1 MLAQVLFGGLAVG
14 SIYGLVALGFAVVF
28 KATDV
33 FNFAQGMFVVCGA
46 FFAVTAVSILKLP
59 FGVAILFIIG
69 ASALLGVV
77 IHMLLIQPLS
87 GRPMLS
93 VIMLTIALSIVM
105 RALIEMFY
113 GSQGRPLNTALPTG
127 VFVVGDLRMSQLHL
141 TAMVVSWV
149 CMAAFGAF
157 FKFTPVGLLMRAT
170 ADGHEAAV
178 VSGINVNVMN
188 RLAWAIG
195 SVLAAIGGLFL
206 GQLQIVSTEPVG
218 LTVRILGATGRHAR
232 GFITAGATGT
242 PRGTDFRKEFPV
254 GKELDAKIIE
264 IDPKRGEL
272 KLSIKAM
279 NEDTERN
286 AYQQYRAQV
295 KREAKFGTLAD
306 LLQKRNIVPQK

>member
-178 VSGINVNVMN
+178 VSGVNVNVMN

-206 GQLQIVSTEPVG
+206 GQLQIVSTELESIGLLALPAVVIGGMQSIPGAIIGGILVG
-218 LTVRILGATGRHAR
+218 LIEQLAASYISPKSSDIVIYGLLLVILMVRPWGLFGQ
-232 GFITAGATGT
+232 
-242 PRGTDFRKEFPV
+242 
-254 GKELDAKIIE
+254 KELG
-264 IDPKRGEL
+264 R
-272 KLSIKAM
+272 
-279 NEDTERN
+279 
-286 AYQQYRAQV
+286 V
-295 KREAKFGTLAD
+295 
-306 LLQKRNIVPQK
+306 